1 MAANQTSE
9 AFSTQ
14 EKKYKFKVISSDN
27 WTKNST
33 KKLFPV
39 EINFTKW
46 SWRFKSTLETNQ
58 QGCCKSIKWTNF
70 WNSDVRID

>member
-46 SWRFKSTLETNQ
+46 S
-58 QGCCKSIKWTNF
+58 
-70 WNSDVRID
+70 